1 MLNLDFSD
9 KGLGI
14 VPPSHFVYDFSIKMF
29 FMLHSVNGPNF
40 IAWLPLPIE
49 ISGNVCIAIVCH
61 PGCDV
66 MDFEINLIFLIEP
79 FFLHDQKVMTKT
91 LIS

>member
-29 FMLHSVNGPNF
+29 FMLYSVNGPNF
-40 IAWLPLPIE
+40 VA
-49 ISGNVCIAIVCH
+49 
-61 PGCDV
+61 
-66 MDFEINLIFLIEP
+66 
-79 FFLHDQKVMTKT
+79 
-91 LIS
+91 